1 MRPSSAAPAP
11 QALVLA
17 AFAAVYLIWGSTY
30 LGIRLAIDS
39 LPPLLMA
46 GARFVLAGG
55 LLYLVLR
62 LRGEP
67 NPDRGHWRSAVGVG
81 ALLLMAGNGGV
92 CWAQQ
97 TVPSGVVAL
106 IVAAVPLW
114 IMLMDWLRPGG
125 RRPAPQVVVGL
136 LVGMTGVGLIVL
148 GRDPQGQRMVQPAA
162 AAVLVAAN
170 LCWAAG
176 SIYARHA
183 RQPASAL
190 MAVALQM
197 LTGGA
202 LQLLLGLALGEA
214 EAFDPGRIT
223 ARSAWAFA
231 YLTLV
236 GSLVGYTAYVWLLQV
251 STPARVS
258 THAYVNPFVAVLL
271 GRLVL
276 HEPVPRSVV
285 LAGALILTSVV
296 LITRRR
302 G

>member
-46 GARFVLAGG
+46 GTRFVLAGG

-125 RRPAPQVVVGL
+125 RRPSPQVVAGL

-214 EAFDPGRIT
+214 ESLDLGRIT

-285 LAGALILTSVV
+285 LAGALILASVV